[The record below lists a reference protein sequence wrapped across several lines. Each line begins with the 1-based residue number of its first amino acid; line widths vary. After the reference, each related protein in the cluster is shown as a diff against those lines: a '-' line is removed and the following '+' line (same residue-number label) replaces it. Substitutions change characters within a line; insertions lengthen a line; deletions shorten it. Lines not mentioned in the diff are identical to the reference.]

1 LAAGSRDKG
10 KSTACNNWDYTGSCS
25 YWDRCKFS
33 HDTEPGCK
41 GTNAKAHADA
51 DKLEEDGLLE
61 GDTTGCNNCIEP
73 DCKGCGQ
80 KHKEIEYNPRIS
92 GMHAIKARMPG
103 MHAIGWKQQLGMNW
117 AQMAA
122 ADEN

>member
-1 LAAGSRDKG
+1 MTL
-10 KSTACNNWDYTGSCS
+10 NL
-25 YWDRCKFS
+25 
-33 HDTEPGCK
+33 PGCK
-41 GTNAKAHADA
+41 GTNAKAHTDA

-61 GDTTGCNNCIEP
+61 GDTPGCNNCIEP

-80 KHKEIEYNPRIS
+80 KHKELKHKPRIS
-92 GMHAIKARMPG
+92 G

-122 ADEN
+122 PDENQ